1 MDNNKKTEG
10 NDKDD
15 KDDKEEN
22 VSLKGNKEKENSKK
36 KKSKKIVL
44 ENIDLGTTPI
54 NISSSKYDYLD
65 YQNLAPHIKNRIKV
79 ISIIAVVVIVFIILL
94 TLKGKFHQINNNEI
108 SENNNLID
116 NQNIP
121 VNSNKPASSLSSLNN
136 NVTAISPSASSNK
149 KEGQ

>member
-22 VSLKGNKEKENSKK
+22 VSLKDNKEKESSKK

-94 TLKGKFHQINNNEI
+94 TLKGKFHQISNEI
-108 SENNNLID
+108 SENNNLIV
-116 NQNIP
+116 NQNTS
-121 VNSNKPASSLSSLNN
+121 VSSNKPASSLSSLNN
-136 NVTAISPSASSNK
+136 NVTGISASASSNK

>member
-22 VSLKGNKEKENSKK
+22 VSLKDNKEKESSKK

-94 TLKGKFHQINNNEI
+94 TLKGKFHQISSEI
-108 SENNNLID
+108 SENNNLIV
-116 NQNIP
+116 NQNTP
-121 VNSNKPASSLSSLNN
+121 VSSNKPASSLSSLNN
-136 NVTAISPSASSNK
+136 NVTGISPSASSNK